1 MMLTNDIPNT
11 RTELLQRRREMDMS
25 EKKSI
30 NVRRFMKDMG
40 ILSTVNVLVLAS
52 CSLMFGCYVPKNG
65 DENYVI

>member
-1 MMLTNDIPNT
+1 
-11 RTELLQRRREMDMS
+11 
-25 EKKSI
+25 
-30 NVRRFMKDMG
+30 MKDMG